1 MTLRDPSDTLNIFE
15 SWKIMLKI
23 EYDRYVKA
31 FQARR
36 SSKLEH
42 IQTDKKQFS
51 DLPPNL
57 LGDAGS
63 GWTVREGD
71 SQSDPNNQG
80 DSWRDH
86 LHSASSFVERA
97 ISSVEN
103 DPALSD
109 SLALVLRAVNSL
121 KAVPNGSLIPWAK
134 PNRDGSEPTRH
145 VASNATSRRTHT
157 IDTSEL
163 AKDDLKEKIMRL
175 TAKMR
180 GISAM

>member
-1 MTLRDPSDTLNIFE
+1 
-15 SWKIMLKI
+15 MLKI

-42 IQTDKKQFS
+42 IQTNKKQFS

-63 GWTVREGD
+63 GWTAREGD

-103 DPALSD
+103 DSALSD
-109 SLALVLRAVNSL
+109 SLALVLRAVQ
-121 KAVPNGSLIPWAK
+121 P
-134 PNRDGSEPTRH
+134 
-145 VASNATSRRTHT
+145 
-157 IDTSEL
+157 
-163 AKDDLKEKIMRL
+163 
-175 TAKMR
+175 
-180 GISAM
+180 